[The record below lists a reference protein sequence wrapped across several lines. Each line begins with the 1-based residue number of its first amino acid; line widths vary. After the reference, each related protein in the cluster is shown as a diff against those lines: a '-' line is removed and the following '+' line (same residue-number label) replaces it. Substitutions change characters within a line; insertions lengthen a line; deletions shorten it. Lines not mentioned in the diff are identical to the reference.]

1 MHKESSASS
10 EEWWNFEHP
19 PTAYDLVGNNI
30 LTKSLRPLF
39 YIFIRL
45 YFKIFHKLK
54 ISGYKSYY
62 SKNSYIII
70 ANHSSHLDTPL
81 ILSCFSLD
89 KVNKIRAIAA
99 LDYFFSK
106 PPVRILSHLLCN
118 LIPINRKTADLTSIE
133 MISDFLNEGGSI
145 IFFPEGTRTRNGKIN
160 KFKPGIS
167 LLIKKTKAKV
177 LPVYIK
183 GTYDCMNY
191 RMKLPRRVPL
201 EIKFGTPLTYDKLFK
216 NKKEYDK
223 IADRLYRVVV
233 KIPKLYNKE
242 TNNEL

>member
-1 MHKESSASS
+1 MHKESSERS
-10 EEWWNFEHP
+10 EEWWNFDLP

-30 LTKSLRPLF
+30 FTKLIRPLF
-39 YIFIRL
+39 YIFIRF
-45 YFKIFHKLK
+45 YFSVFHKLK
-54 ISGYKSYY
+54 ISGYKPYY

-89 KVNKIRAIAA
+89 KVNRIRAIAA

-118 LIPINRKTADLTSIE
+118 LIPINRKTVDLTSIE
-133 MISDFLNEGGSI
+133 MISEFLNEGGSI

-177 LPVYIK
+177 LPVHIK

-191 RMKLPRRVPL
+191 RMKLPRRGQL
-201 EIKFGTPLTYDKLFK
+201 KIKFGTPLASNELFK
-216 NKKEYDK
+216 GEDEYDK
-223 IADRLYRVVV
+223 IADRLYREVV